1 MKICQTTVQLR
12 SSSTVETAAVERKK
26 ADSWW
31 LLVFTSLL
39 QITIIILLQEFLHA
53 IIITQ
58 PTDGRGAENQW
69 VLTVFR
75 FLAIFLFLNNFRL
88 KKQYLFSAAVVYRN

>member
-1 MKICQTTVQLR
+1 MTITHFPRVYEEICETTVQFR

-39 QITIIILLQEFLHA
+39 QITIIVLLQEFLHA

-58 PTDGRGAENQW
+58 PTDGREAEDQW
-69 VLTVFR
+69 VLTVHQNVQF
-75 FLAIFLFLNNFRL
+75 FHL
-88 KKQYLFSAAVVYRN
+88 